1 MGIRPDRRVTRT
13 RAALVGAFNHLIL
26 VKRRQRAIKASEIIA
41 EANVGRSTFYDHYS
55 GADAVMLE
63 AIRHP
68 FGILADALTGK
79 GDAASLTPLLEHFW
93 ENRQLA
99 RDTLVRLDGPVT
111 RVLTEMI
118 EARIAGMPLLI
129 PARLAAMQIAESA
142 LAPISGWVTAEA
154 PCAAGALAQAIVRCG
169 AAMLA
174 GLTPENL

>member
-1 MGIRPDRRVTRT
+1 MEDRRITRT
-13 RAALVGAFNHLIL
+13 RTALIGAFNHLVLI
-26 VKRRQRAIKASEIIA
+26 KRRQRGIKAAEIIA

-55 GADAVMLE
+55 SADAVMLE

-79 GDAASLTPLLEHFW
+79 GDAASLTPLLAHFW

-118 EARIAGMPLLI
+118 EERIGAMPLLI
-129 PARLAAMQIAESA
+129 PTRLAAMQIAESA

-154 PCAAGALAQAIVRCG
+154 PCAAETLAEAIWRCG
-169 AAMLA
+169 GAMLA
-174 GLTPENL
+174 SLAAENP

>member
-1 MGIRPDRRVTRT
+1 MEDRRITRT
-13 RAALVGAFNHLIL
+13 RTALIGAFNHLVLI
-26 VKRRQRAIKASEIIA
+26 KRRQRGIKAAEIIA

-55 GADAVMLE
+55 SADAVMLE

-79 GDAASLTPLLEHFW
+79 GSAASLTPLLEHFW

-99 RDTLVRLDGPVT
+99 RDMLVRLDAPVK

-118 EARIAGMPLLI
+118 EERIGTRPLII
-129 PARLAAMQIAESA
+129 PTRLAAMQIAESA

-154 PCAAGALAQAIVRCG
+154 PCAAETLARAIWRCG

-174 GLTPENL
+174 SLAAENP